1 MNYTNSFLYA
11 LGLLWAGASLGA
23 GAQAQQRQT
32 LYGGRIAVE
41 YTEPARHRGD
51 SLTISFRLTADSLAL
66 ESERSLTLT
75 PLLEGA
81 DTLRLQPLLLNGR
94 NRHQVYRRNLSLG
107 AETPGAYY
115 DVLKMT
121 GRTEKS
127 IDYRQTFFF
136 EPWMETARLAL
147 EADLCG
153 CGGHTEEITREV
165 LFPLSL
171 PRPVPAG
178 AAKAAF
184 EPAYCYVQPAPETL
198 KNRTELKNIYL
209 NFPVNQVVIQ
219 PGYMNNP
226 AELGAAREMVERLKA
241 DKNLAVREVVI
252 RGYASPEG
260 SVAANRRLSEGRADA
275 LKKYLSARWP
285 SASIPFRSEG
295 AGEDWDG
302 VIEALATASF
312 PGADVL
318 ADALRI
324 CDRSDAAE
332 QALRK
337 LNGGQPYG
345 QMAQTIYPKVRRVTC
360 SVAYTARAFT
370 LEESREL
377 IGRHPEQLSL
387 EEIWQV
393 AASYPENSEPFKAAL
408 RTAVQVFPDDETA
421 LVNAAHAALADGQTD
436 EAARYLERVMQGS
449 RRPGAAAENALGLLA
464 VARNNYAVA
473 IRHFQRAVAAGSEA
487 EQKIDAQAPSQADGK
502 SGLESQRQAPSET
515 RRNTAG
521 ETSRKTPS
529 EAARRN
535 LSQVENND
543 VHTQNND

>member
-1 MNYTNSFLYA
+1 MKYTNSFLYA
-11 LGLLWAGASLGA
+11 LALLSAGASLPA
-23 GAQAQQRQT
+23 GAQAPQRQT
-32 LYGGRIAVE
+32 LYGGRMAVA
-41 YTEPARHRGD
+41 YTEPVRHAGD
-51 SLTISFRLTADSLAL
+51 SLTISFRLTADSLTL

-115 DVLKMT
+115 AVLKMT

-127 IDYRQTFFF
+127 IDYCETVFF
-136 EPWMETARLAL
+136 EPWMETARLAI

-171 PRPVPAG
+171 PRPVPEE
-178 AAKAAF
+178 AAKPAF
-184 EPAYCYVQPAPETL
+184 QPAYCYVQPAPETV

-209 NFPVNQVVIQ
+209 NFPVNQVVIH
-219 PGYMNNP
+219 PDYMNNP
-226 AELGAAREMVERLKA
+226 VELSAARQMVERLKT

-260 SVAANRRLSEGRADA
+260 SVSANRRLSEGRAEA

-285 SASIPFRSEG
+285 GAPIPFRSEG

-312 PGADVL
+312 PGADTL
-318 ADALRI
+318 ADALRAS
-324 CDRSDAAE
+324 DRSDASE
-332 QALRK
+332 QALSK
-337 LNGGQPYG
+337 LDGGRPYR

-377 IGRHPEQLSL
+377 IGRHPEQLSV
-387 EEIWQV
+387 EEMWQV

-408 RTAVQVFPDDETA
+408 RTAVQVFPGNETA
-421 LVNAAHAALADGQTD
+421 LVNAAQVALADGRTD
-436 EAARYLERVMQGS
+436 EAARYLTRLTQQTS
-449 RRPGAAAENALGLLA
+449 RPDAAAENALGLLA
-464 VARNNYAVA
+464 VARKAYDEA
-473 IRHFQRAVAAGSEA
+473 IRHFRRAVEAGSEA
-487 EQKIDAQAPSQADGK
+487 AQQ
-502 SGLESQRQAPSET
+502 
-515 RRNTAG
+515 
-521 ETSRKTPS
+521 
-529 EAARRN
+529 N
-535 LSQVENND
+535 LSQVENNEANI
-543 VHTQNND
+543 QNNN

>member
-1 MNYTNSFLYA
+1 MKYTNSFLYA
-11 LGLLWAGASLGA
+11 LALLSAGASLGG

-32 LYGGRIAVE
+32 LYGGRMAVT
-41 YTEPARHRGD
+41 YTESVRHAGD
-51 SLTISFRLTADSLAL
+51 SLTISFRLTADSLTL
-66 ESERSLTLT
+66 ESERSLMLT

-115 DVLKMT
+115 AVLKMT

-127 IDYRQTFFF
+127 IDYCETVFF
-136 EPWMETARLAL
+136 EPWMETGRLVI

-153 CGGHTEEITREV
+153 CGGHTEEITWEV

-171 PRPVPAG
+171 PRPVPEE
-178 AAKAAF
+178 AAKPAF
-184 EPAYCYVQPAPETL
+184 QPAYCYVQPAPETV

-209 NFPVNQVVIQ
+209 NFPVNQVVIH
-219 PGYMNNP
+219 PDYMNNP
-226 AELGAAREMVERLKA
+226 AELSAARQMVERLKT

-260 SVAANRRLSEGRADA
+260 SVSANRRLSEGRAEA

-285 SASIPFRSEG
+285 DAAIPFRSEG

-312 PGADVL
+312 PGADTL
-318 ADALRI
+318 ADALRAS
-324 CDRSDAAE
+324 DRSDASE
-332 QALRK
+332 QALSK
-337 LNGGQPYG
+337 LDGGRPYR

-377 IGRHPEQLSL
+377 IGRHPEQLSV
-387 EEIWQV
+387 EEMWQV

-408 RTAVQVFPDDETA
+408 RTAVQVFPGNETA
-421 LVNAAHAALADGQTD
+421 LVNAAQVALADGRTD
-436 EAARYLERVMQGS
+436 EAAGYLERLTQQTS
-449 RRPGAAAENALGLLA
+449 RPDAAAENALGLLA
-464 VARNNYAVA
+464 VARKAYDEA
-473 IRHFQRAVAAGSEA
+473 IRHFRRAVEAGSEA
-487 EQKIDAQAPSQADGK
+487 AQQ
-502 SGLESQRQAPSET
+502 
-515 RRNTAG
+515 
-521 ETSRKTPS
+521 
-529 EAARRN
+529 N
-535 LSQVENND
+535 LSQVENNEANI
-543 VHTQNND
+543 QNNN